1 MEHMMKTLLLL
12 TINARL
18 GISPI
23 KLMLW
28 NMLGLRAILNQEDSY
43 YSH

>member
-1 MEHMMKTLLLL
+1 MPDLASL
-12 TINARL
+12 
-18 GISPI
+18 PV

-43 YSH
+43 YSY